1 MLHQPQ
7 LPGKWGRS
15 GNGHSEAGF
24 IRDYIYV
31 SHSCRCLH
39 HTWSRWQWGN
49 NLRRREPMKWRADP
63 MVSSAVD
70 TRPSPGHRQLQQKH
84 STPVTL
90 QQGTDCSPSL
100 KVSLCLIYRISSF
113 CNNNHLHCR
122 RSILPF
128 LHPALYHISKFDSVS
143 CHEQK
148 LHCLGPSARYFGR

>member
-15 GNGHSEAGF
+15 GNGHSKAGF

-31 SHSCRCLH
+31 SHSCHCLH
-39 HTWSRWQWGN
+39 HTWSRWQRGN
-49 NLRRREPMKWRADP
+49 NQRLRAHEMTCRSHGKLSCRHQTL
-63 MVSSAVD
+63 
-70 TRPSPGHRQLQQKH
+70 TRTQAAPTKH

-122 RSILPF
+122 CSILPF
-128 LHPALYHISKFDSVS
+128 LHPALYHISKFDS
-143 CHEQK
+143 K
-148 LHCLGPSARYFGR
+148 LSRAKTTLSRSLC